1 MSEANESYA
10 QDLRQEFDAALSVPE
25 KLTPARLTYDGPKGP
40 LFKALAEA
48 RKHFTSLSASATADV
63 TMKSGGKYQFSY
75 APLDVVLEALQ
86 PGLVAAGIAILQPF
100 DGDVMYTIVA
110 FEGSS
115 MTVETPLP
123 NWNTPQEL
131 GSLLTYIRRYQLKGI
146 FGVADSEDDDGN
158 TASGNKAQVTRKEP
172 TVAPKAKS
180 SMSKERSYEVTATAK
195 EKGLN
200 GEQFGKLVYEHTG
213 NKWKDCD
220 DLDATKVLAALVLL
234 P

>member
-1 MSEANESYA
+1 MTDPALE
-10 QDLRQEFDAALSVPE
+10 DAAATTPPVPASRLS
-25 KLTPARLTYDGPKGP
+25 YDGPRAP

-63 TMKSGGKYQFSY
+63 AMKSGGKYQFSY
-75 APLDVVLEALQ
+75 APLDVVLDALQ
-86 PGLVAAGIAILQPF
+86 PGLVAAGLAVLQPF

-115 MTVETPLP
+115 VTIETPLP
-123 NWNTPQEL
+123 SWSTPQEL
-131 GSLLTYIRRYQLKGI
+131 GSLLTYIRRYQLKGV

-172 TVAPKAKS
+172 STPKPAPSSLSKEASEEVVSTAKAK
-180 SMSKERSYEVTATAK
+180 
-195 EKGLN
+195 GLDGAGFN
-200 GEQFGKLVYEHTG
+200 KLVFEQTG
-213 NKWKDCD
+213 QKWKDCSE
-220 DLDATKVLAALVLL
+220 LDAKKVLAALVLL